1 MLENKIN
8 FRIGDILM
16 EHKKE
21 DRRIR
26 MTKLVIRESLIE
38 LMQQYPISKISV
50 KMICETADINRSTFY
65 AHYRDQYALLTAV
78 QQEIITDIKN
88 KIISTQFFHASND
101 SLPTLI
107 QLLEYGRENAS
118 LIKILLSGNGDS
130 FFQNE
135 LMQLVEEKMIR
146 DFQGKKSLPPHILE
160 YLKRFVLDGF
170 LSIMRHWLDEGCSDE
185 PEMIAQ
191 LMMKLSLYGTEGL
204 YSLKF

>member
-1 MLENKIN
+1 MLENKKK
-8 FRIGDILM
+8 FRIGVILM

-185 PEMIAQ
+185 PEVIAQ

>member
-1 MLENKIN
+1 MLENKKK
-8 FRIGDILM
+8 FRIGVILM

>member
-1 MLENKIN
+1 
-8 FRIGDILM
+8 M

>member
-1 MLENKIN
+1 
-8 FRIGDILM
+8 M

-185 PEMIAQ
+185 PEVIAQ